1 MKKRGLLLAL
11 VLTIALIATS
21 CYHGMVMSD
30 MKITSPEGKGERTFS
45 VALLKDGAA
54 DPKAEGKT
62 VSGMFEADENGKCC
76 FPSGIDPVFKALQEA
91 APKEAGELKLEEKD
105 DRYIISFT
113 ISFDNIDEFNQKCKA
128 IVGEDNWEKY
138 EMEDATL
145 SVKET
150 DGKKEVTY
158 HEDIS
163 LTSASAI
170 WGAKA
175 LIDLNDPTVFNNTEG
190 GGVDLSDGTA
200 IFYTHMRNVTVGE
213 TTKEFPESADDVTV
227 TGEFKLEKPP
237 VESEDNKE
245 ESENKPGN
253 ETSKPEESAK
263 TGTESTM
270 FVIVLLTSLL
280 SAGVI
285 IAAKK
290 RGNCKSE

>member
-1 MKKRGLLLAL
+1 MKKRGLLFAL
-11 VLTIALIATS
+11 VLSIVFIATS

-30 MKITSPEGKGERTFS
+30 MKITSPEGKGERIFS
-45 VALLKDGAA
+45 IALLKDGTE
-54 DPKAEGKT
+54 DPKQPGT
-62 VSGMFEADENGKCC
+62 PISGMFQPDDKGDCC
-76 FPSGIDPVFKALQEA
+76 FPNGIEPVFEALKKA

-113 ISFDNIDEFNQKCKA
+113 VAFDNIDEFNQKCKA
-128 IVGEDNWEKY
+128 IVGEDNWAKY
-138 EMEDATL
+138 DMEDATL

-175 LIDLNDPTVFNNTEG
+175 LIDLSDPTIFNNTAG

-200 IFYTHMRNVTVGE
+200 LFYTHMRTITIGE
-213 TTKEFPESADDVTV
+213 TTKEFPESADDVTA
-227 TGEFKLEKPP
+227 TGTFKVETPP
-237 VESEDNKE
+237 AESEESKTESED
-245 ESENKPGN
+245 KPAADS
-253 ETSKPEESAK
+253 SKPDSSVK
-263 TGTESTM
+263 TGVEPM
-270 FVIVLLTSLL
+270 FAVVLLIGLL
-280 SAGVI
+280 SACVI

-290 RGNCKSE
+290 REKC